1 MVRFS
6 KKIHPST
13 ERLRPENHIQV
24 GTDNTDDEDELPS
37 SRSCCCPSLFSRCKC
52 CNRCTDKC
60 RQSKM
65 YDRVCGKCCQSK
77 CCKGITAR
85 LSSIC
90 SKLNV
95 CKNIPNPCSKLQC
108 CSKLKSCSSCC
119 KRKSR
124 DVDVEK
130 GLQGAA
136 DVTGSKRLKNFWRF
150 MCCLN
155 TACCFKLRDKCG
167 CCKKLSCCK
176 MGGCCGPLTQEEEV
190 ERQKRA
196 RMKTK
201 RMSQQISQVPKVR

>member
-1 MVRFS
+1 MRVIFHVFLNE
-6 KKIHPST
+6 KFICAIFIFLGPTFQEPTLKV
-13 ERLRPENHIQV
+13 LNNLFV
-24 GTDNTDDEDELPS
+24 VF
-37 SRSCCCPSLFSRCKC
+37 RSVF
-52 CNRCTDKC
+52 
-60 RQSKM
+60 
-65 YDRVCGKCCQSK
+65 
-77 CCKGITAR
+77 R

-155 TACCFKLRDKCG
+155 TACCLKLRDKCG